1 MSAATTP
8 RIFLL
13 VQARS
18 LTLDRG
24 SGCRARRHGNIMK
37 IISPVLSNLV
47 FSRSIKVLLCLLWI
61 GYSQGTTH
69 VLRFGKIPR
78 ISPSPGV
85 GSEAPDVNRRSLCLA
100 WAFRFQTRSLP
111 GFKDRPLLSFILS
124 IYLHFILV
132 PGRGKEVPVHRTTS
146 GMHRLTVARHW
157 NSSDGWHGQPRLLWS
172 PREPSSSVW
181 VPRSEPKRALEL
193 ANL

>member
-1 MSAATTP
+1 
-8 RIFLL
+8 
-13 VQARS
+13 
-18 LTLDRG
+18 
-24 SGCRARRHGNIMK
+24 MK

-78 ISPSPGV
+78 ISRSPGV

-100 WAFRFQTRSLP
+100 WAFRFQTRLPP

-124 IYLHFILV
+124 IFILF
-132 PGRGKEVPVHRTTS
+132 
-146 GMHRLTVARHW
+146 
-157 NSSDGWHGQPRLLWS
+157 
-172 PREPSSSVW
+172 W
-181 VPRSEPKRALEL
+181 VLGG
-193 ANL
+193 